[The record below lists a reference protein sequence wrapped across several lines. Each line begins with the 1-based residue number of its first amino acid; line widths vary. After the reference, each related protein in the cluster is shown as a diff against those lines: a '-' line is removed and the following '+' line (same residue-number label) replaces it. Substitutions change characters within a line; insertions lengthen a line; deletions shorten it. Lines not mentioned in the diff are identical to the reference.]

1 MPRATGELMLR
12 DLAPQWLSGGELY
25 RDLNPLIT
33 LTKGVRVVV
42 STDWLVLGLGV
53 IDHIIW
59 F

>member
-12 DLAPQWLSGGELY
+12 DLAPQSMCGLY
-25 RDLNPLIT
+25 RDLTPLIT